1 MKFGIWEFF
10 QIAGALAFFIYG
22 MKIMSEGIQKA
33 AGSQMRNILRTMTK
47 NRYLGVLTGFITTAL
62 VQSSSA
68 TTVMTV
74 SFVNAGLITLVE
86 LCWNYDGS
94 KYRNNGH
101 RLVDFYFRIQS
112 KISSLLYSLFAIG
125 LPMLML
131 GKSKLK
137 AWGEFI
143 IGFAILFM
151 GLSLLK
157 KAVPDIKSNP
167 EILNFLS
174 SFADWGILSR
184 IFFIMVGTSFDGC
197 GTIFECCYGID
208 LDIMFTRN
216 FTI

>member
-1 MKFGIWEFF
+1 MKFGLWEFF
-10 QIAGALAFFIYG
+10 QITGALAFFIYG
-22 MKIMSEGIQKA
+22 MKVMSEGIQKA

-74 SFVNAGLITLVE
+74 SFVNAGLISLVE
-86 LCWNYDGS
+86 SAGIMMGANIGTTITGWL
-94 KYRNNGH
+94 
-101 RLVDFYFRIQS
+101 
-112 KISSLLYSLFAIG
+112 ISILGFKVKLAAYSVPLFAIG
-125 LPMLML
+125 LPMLMVSR
-131 GKSKLK
+131 SKIK

-167 EILNFLS
+167 EVLNFLAG
-174 SFADWGILSR
+174 FANYGILSR
-184 IFFIMVGTSFDGC
+184 LFFVFVGTLL
-197 GTIFECCYGID
+197 TIVVQ
-208 LDIMFTRN
+208 
-216 FTI
+216 